1 MTPQLFPVTQGGI
14 VLLASLKART
24 KLALCLILLLSLAI
38 PTAIWAN
45 TTSGAI
51 RLVVDGKEVQPDVP
65 PVLQDGRVLVPVRW
79 VAEALGAN
87 VEWDAAKNAVLINTA
102 PEAVNASSGTIQLF
116 VNGKLVQPDVP
127 PATLNGRT
135 LVPVRWVS
143 EALGAVVNWDG
154 AGQVVYVYSG
164 TKENAG
170 PQEPASIL
178 LYYYFN
184 DLAEGT
190 VYTANSSGDFVVQ
203 GNGQAQVKS
212 IAGDNKGLTAEGV
225 TIRHDLGSSAGK
237 RTAEVKFMQPQL
249 ANAAPL
255 ELKHGDVSVAAF
267 AVENGKLIYR
277 GQTGQSPQVAV
288 DALEPGQWY
297 TVKIVANLATG
308 QAEFFLNERPLGTQP
323 IERNLAAIDS
333 LSVNAGEGVLW
344 LDDLLA
350 GKGRIDVP
358 MGFGSTGQLTTGGL
372 GGQTVIVTTK
382 EELLRYMQAQEPYM
396 IFVQGTIDLG
406 SGMHKVASNK
416 TIMGLD
422 GAVILNGGLRME
434 AVNNVVIRNLTFK
447 SQPDDGIE
455 IRDGSTHIWID
466 HNSIGTVADGGVDS
480 RIASDFITISWNHF
494 KDTGKTSLVGS
505 SDSETQS
512 RGHLKITYHHN
523 WFENTNSRNPLVRFG
538 QVHVLNNYY
547 LGVRNY
553 GARAYTEGSV
563 LVEANLFRNTKTPV
577 EIVGGMMQ
585 VRNNVLDNSGE
596 LFEEG
601 TVFDPWQ
608 SYTFPVDPA
617 DKLDQWITEWAGA
630 GKLNAADYQ

>member
-1 MTPQLFPVTQGGI
+1 M
-14 VLLASLKART
+14 
-24 KLALCLILLLSLAI
+24 LLLTLAI

-45 TTSGAI
+45 TASSSI
-51 RLVVDGKEVQPDVP
+51 RLVVNGKEVLPDVP

-87 VEWDAAKNAVLINTA
+87 VVWDAAKNAVLINTL

-116 VNGKLVQPDVP
+116 VNGKLIQPDVP
-127 PATLNGRT
+127 PTILNGRT

-154 AGQVVYVYSG
+154 AGQIVYVYSG
-164 TKENAG
+164 TPENAE

-178 LYYYFN
+178 FYYAFH

-203 GNGQAQVKS
+203 GNGQAQIKS
-212 IAGDNKGLTAEGV
+212 IAGDNKGLVVEGAA
-225 TIRHDLGSSAGK
+225 IRHELGSSAGK
-237 RTAEVKFMQPQL
+237 RTAEVKFMQPQP
-249 ANAAPL
+249 ANATPL

-267 AVENGKLIYR
+267 AVENGKLFYR
-277 GQTGQSPQVAV
+277 GQAGQSPQVAV

-297 TVKIVANLATG
+297 TVKIVANPATG
-308 QAEFFLNERPLGTQP
+308 QAEFFLNERSLGKQP
-323 IERNLAAIDS
+323 FERNVSIDS
-333 LSVNAGEGVLW
+333 LHANAGNGELW

-350 GKGRIDVP
+350 GNGRIDVP
-358 MGFGSTGQLTTGGL
+358 MGFASTGQLTTGGL
-372 GGQTVIVTTK
+372 GGQTVIATTK
-382 EELLRYMQAQEPYM
+382 DELLRYMQANEPYM

-406 SGMHKVASNK
+406 GGMHKVSSNK
-416 TIMGLD
+416 TIFGLD
-422 GAVILNGGLRME
+422 GAVILNGGLRMQ
-434 AVNNVVIRNLTFK
+434 AVTNVVIRNLTFK
-447 SQPDDGIE
+447 NQQDDGIE

-466 HNSIGTVADGGVDS
+466 HNSFGIVADGGIDS
-480 RIASDFITISWNHF
+480 RLASDYITISWNHF

-505 SDSETQS
+505 SDSETVS
-512 RGHLKITYHHN
+512 RGHLKMTYHHN

-563 LVEANLFRNTKTPV
+563 LVEANLFRNTKTPI
-577 EIVGGMMQ
+577 EIEGGMMQ
-585 VRNNVLDNSGE
+585 VRNNVLDNSGQLSE
-596 LFEEG
+596 YG
-601 TVFDPWQ
+601 TIFDPLE

-617 DKLDQWITEWAGA
+617 GKLDQWITEWAGA